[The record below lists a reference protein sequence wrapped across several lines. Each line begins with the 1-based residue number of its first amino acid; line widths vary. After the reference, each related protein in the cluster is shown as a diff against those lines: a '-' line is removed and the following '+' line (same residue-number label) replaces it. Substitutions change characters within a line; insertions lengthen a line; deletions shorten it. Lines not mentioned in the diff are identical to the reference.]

1 MTTDSRK
8 DGDKD
13 RHMPVHNG
21 GGDTLRRIEVITGT
35 GRRRR
40 WDAGTKARIVAES
53 FEPGCA
59 VSEVARRHD
68 ISPGL
73 LFLWR
78 RQSPAAAMKADS
90 LVRGQP
96 AFVPMVVA
104 SDEQTA
110 PSGNAASVIEVEMGD
125 VRIRIRGPVDGSVLR
140 EVFAAARATR

>member
-1 MTTDSRK
+1 MATDSRK
-8 DGDKD
+8 DDDKD

-68 ISPGL
+68 ISPARCFGCH
-73 LFLWR
+73 LFD
-78 RQSPAAAMKADS
+78 AAGGRSNPGPRSD
-90 LVRGQP
+90 
-96 AFVPMVVA
+96 A
-104 SDEQTA
+104 SSTA
-110 PSGNAASVIEVEMGD
+110 N
-125 VRIRIRGPVDGSVLR
+125 
-140 EVFAAARATR
+140 